1 MKNTES
7 KKENQKNTKSET
19 DNNIKEEKRVEKEL
33 YLSANWK
40 LQKGLIESIDFLDKL
55 NTQCRKKKNFI
66 PPQIEVIIA
75 PETTSLLVCSAIKE
89 KDDYQIAAQNC
100 GPMAKGAYTGEI
112 SATEIKEGGVKYVIV
127 GHSERRNIFK
137 EDEELIHKKIKTAY
151 TSSLLPIVCCGESLE
166 EHTNNQTEKIVKRQ
180 LKTAFREIEIKP
192 EQLPILIAY
201 EPTWAIGT
209 GVTCDPE
216 EANRIAGEIKRI
228 VKKTITSMEIREKDI
243 KVLYGGSINPEN
255 ISFFLSQENI
265 DGTLVGGA
273 SLDIEKFEKMLEET
287 KKEAEKKL
295 KNSVL

>member
-1 MKNTES
+1 M
-7 KKENQKNTKSET
+7 
-19 DNNIKEEKRVEKEL
+19 
-33 YLSANWK
+33 
-40 LQKGLIESIDFLDKL
+40 
-55 NTQCRKKKNFI
+55 
-66 PPQIEVIIA
+66 
-75 PETTSLLVCSAIKE
+75 
-89 KDDYQIAAQNC
+89 
-100 GPMAKGAYTGEI
+100 
-112 SATEIKEGGVKYVIV
+112 
-127 GHSERRNIFK
+127 
-137 EDEELIHKKIKTAY
+137 
-151 TSSLLPIVCCGESLE
+151 CCGESLE

-228 VKKTITSMEIREKDI
+228 VKKTITSMEIRERDI

-295 KNSVL
+295 KNSSMIKIFSSKNYTYTLFSKIINKIHYQWNISWFSCKKISKSLN